1 VRVRV
6 PPHTVF
12 GEKVGM
18 ATLKKTVTPT
28 VVSTVAGLG
37 LAMLNLA
44 LTVPPV
50 SSSPALNDPVIVG
63 CRTAAGRTS
72 CGGLASATPAVARQ
86 RMLVRDRES
95 AAIRRFTVTLNA

>member
-1 VRVRV
+1 
-6 PPHTVF
+6 
-12 GEKVGM
+12 
-18 ATLKKTVTPT
+18 
-28 VVSTVAGLG
+28 
-37 LAMLNLA
+37 MLE
-44 LTVPPV
+44 
-50 SSSPALNDPVIVG
+50 DPVIVG

>member
-1 VRVRV
+1 MLPPVRVRV

-50 SSSPALNDPVIVG
+50 SSSAIAIMPASSQRVL
-63 CRTAAGRTS
+63 RR
-72 CGGLASATPAVARQ
+72 ASA
-86 RMLVRDRES
+86 
-95 AAIRRFTVTLNA
+95 